1 MTGTRSTCW
10 GSNARGVRAEGA
22 GGISD
27 PFSFFWIAQRSTI
40 WYYDMNTATNPS
52 ETDAIEFTVQT

>member
-1 MTGTRSTCW
+1 M
-10 GSNARGVRAEGA
+10 EGA